1 MISSK
6 DEKKEEVP
14 LSDILPPEDP
24 VPLAEWRANLLDGN
38 NQKPKAALEPKA
50 AVAMIEKA
58 IAALSDETNKET
70 LIGVYKNPE
79 YADNPVRRA
88 HKFELTLSKILKVAF
103 AEFGITVGV
112 DAKRAL
118 NQLSLEMYTNDD
130 VKAAMDKWTETY
142 KLIDAERGPA
152 EAPKPAADE
161 ASAPAVAAS

>member
-1 MISSK
+1 M
-6 DEKKEEVP
+6 
-14 LSDILPPEDP
+14 
-24 VPLAEWRANLLDGN
+24 
-38 NQKPKAALEPKA
+38 
-50 AVAMIEKA
+50 
-58 IAALSDETNKET
+58 
-70 LIGVYKNPE
+70 
-79 YADNPVRRA
+79 RRA